1 MVSVLVVDDDK
12 LIRSLL
18 RELLTK
24 KGYKVET
31 IESGVMAIKK
41 VLKQGS
47 SRRYFLLFCP
57 AL

>member
-41 VLKQGS
+41 VLK
-47 SRRYFLLFCP
+47 
-57 AL
+57 